1 MTTVDPRAKDAPNT
15 VTKQGKF
22 SFGGHRN
29 TTNAAESLILA
40 GEENNLSANTSIV
53 GASKKIVGNQGEGNT
68 VLSSSDITF
77 AGDNHIINSSAH
89 TQVNGTGNIV
99 FSSEDV
105 TINTIGSMAVGK
117 KISITHPGSF
127 IFNGTDRDIASNKE
141 YTTKIM
147 ADKGMIIN
155 TNSQKAVGVDLT
167 INGGLKVAHRKK
179 TTPQDREDS
188 A

>member
-1 MTTVDPRAKDAPNT
+1 LTTVDPRAKDAPNT

-22 SFGGHRN
+22 SFGGHGN

-77 AGDNHIINSSAH
+77 AGDNHIINSSAG

-105 TINTIGSMAVGK
+105 AINTIGSMAVGK
-117 KISITHPGSF
+117 KIRITHPGSF
-127 IFNGTDRDIASNKE
+127 IFNGTDTEVASNKA

-155 TNSQKAVGVDLT
+155 TNSQKAAGVDLT
-167 INGGLKVAHRKK
+167 INGGLKVSHN
-179 TTPQDREDS
+179 TTDD

>member
-1 MTTVDPRAKDAPNT
+1 MTTVDPRANDTPNT

-40 GEENNLSANTSIV
+40 GEENSLSANTSIV

-77 AGDNHIINSSAH
+77 TGDNHIISSSAG

-105 TINTIGSMAVGK
+105 AINTIGSMAVGK
-117 KISITHPGSF
+117 KIRITHPGSF
-127 IFNGTDRDIASNKE
+127 IFNGTDTEVASNKA

-155 TNSQKAVGVDLT
+155 TNSQKADGVDLT
-167 INGGLKVAHRKK
+167 INGGLKVSHN
-179 TTPQDREDS
+179 TTDN